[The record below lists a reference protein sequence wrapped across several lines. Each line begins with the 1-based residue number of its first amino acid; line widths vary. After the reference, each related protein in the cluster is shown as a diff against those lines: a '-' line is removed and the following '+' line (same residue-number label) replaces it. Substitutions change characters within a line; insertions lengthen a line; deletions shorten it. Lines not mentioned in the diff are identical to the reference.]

1 MGSGEKEGRGL
12 GGDGEQKVGCG
23 GKRVLGVRAGRRA
36 KQNKDCFIAIQK
48 II

>member
-1 MGSGEKEGRGL
+1 MKAGVWGEMG
-12 GGDGEQKVGCG
+12 
-23 GKRVLGVRAGRRA
+23 LGVRAGRRA

>member
-1 MGSGEKEGRGL
+1 MGSGESEGRVGGGGGL
-12 GGDGEQKVGCG
+12 GM
-23 GKRVLGVRAGRRA
+23 GVRDGRRA